1 MSADIKIF
9 TDDIEGQALD
19 QCHAIAKSPV
29 FTTARIRIMPDVH
42 AGKGC
47 VIGFTATGM
56 EKLIPNLVGVDIGCG
71 MLTARL
77 DTDDLDL
84 AKLDRLIAQ
93 RVPAGFDV
101 HDHEVAEAQQY
112 IDELTCRDRIRNRS
126 RLLASLGTL
135 GGGNHFIEVDR
146 DEDGRLYLVIHTGS
160 RNLGVQVA
168 EIYQDL
174 AIKHC
179 SGASREEVDALIADL
194 KAQGRACEISDEL
207 KKLKDRTPHVPK
219 ELAWCSEADS
229 RDYLHDAWVAT
240 RFARHN
246 RELILDTVLKG
257 MGVTAD
263 MTFHTT
269 HNYVDM
275 RDPDRPVIRKGA
287 VSAGLD
293 EMLLIPMNMRDG
305 CLLCRGLGNEDWNC
319 SAPHGAGRLMSRA
332 TARESIP
339 LADFVESMRG
349 IYTTSV
355 CAATIDESPFAYKD
369 AEAIRERI
377 GETARIER
385 TLKPVYNFKAH

>member
-1 MSADIKIF
+1 
-9 TDDIEGQALD
+9 
-19 QCHAIAKSPV
+19 
-29 FTTARIRIMPDVH
+29 
-42 AGKGC
+42 
-47 VIGFTATGM
+47 
-56 EKLIPNLVGVDIGCG
+56 

-77 DTDDLDL
+77 DTDSLDL

-101 HDHEVAEAQQY
+101 HDREVDGARQY
-112 IDELTCRDRIRNRS
+112 LDELTCRDRIRNQP

-168 EIYQDL
+168 KIYQDL

-179 SGASREEVDALIADL
+179 AGPDREEVDALIADL
-194 KAQGRACEISDEL
+194 KAQGREREISDEL
-207 KKLKDRTPHVPK
+207 KKLKAETPRVPA

-229 RDYLHDAWVAT
+229 CDYLHDAWVAT

-246 RELILDTVLKG
+246 RERILDTILDG
-257 MGVTAD
+257 MDVTAD

-287 VSAGLD
+287 VSAGLN

-319 SAPHGAGRLMSRA
+319 SAPHGAGRLMSRSA
-332 TARESIP
+332 ARESIP

-377 GETARIER
+377 GATARIER

>member
-19 QCHAIAKSPV
+19 QCRTIAKSPV
-29 FTTARIRIMPDVH
+29 FETARIRIMPDVH

-93 RVPAGFDV
+93 SVPAGFDV
-101 HDHEVAEAQQY
+101 HDHEVAEAQRY
-112 IDELTCRDRIRNRS
+112 LDELVCRDRIRNKS

-135 GGGNHFIEVDR
+135 GGGNHFIEVDT

-179 SGASREEVDALIADL
+179 PPTTVLRQMGFDDPDGMARYFQDI
-194 KAQGRACEISDEL
+194 
-207 KKLKDRTPHVPK
+207 KD
-219 ELAWCSEADS
+219 C
-229 RDYLHDAWVAT
+229 T
-240 RFARHN
+240 RFRTWYFGH
-246 RELILDTVLKG
+246 L
-257 MGVTAD
+257 
-263 MTFHTT
+263 H
-269 HNYVDM
+269 
-275 RDPDRPVIRKGA
+275 
-287 VSAGLD
+287 
-293 EMLLIPMNMRDG
+293 
-305 CLLCRGLGNEDWNC
+305 ED
-319 SAPHGAGRLMSRA
+319 
-332 TARESIP
+332 
-339 LADFVESMRG
+339 
-349 IYTTSV
+349 
-355 CAATIDESPFAYKD
+355 CALPW
-369 AEAIRERI
+369 
-377 GETARIER
+377 ER
-385 TLKPVYNFKAH
+385 TVALYRNIVQIA

>member
-19 QCHAIAKSPV
+19 QCHTIAKSPV

-84 AKLDRLIAQ
+84 AKLDRLIAKSI
-93 RVPAGFDV
+93 PAGFDV
-101 HDHEVAEAQQY
+101 HGHEVDGAQPY
-112 IDELTCRDRIRNRS
+112 LDELTCRESIRNQS

-146 DEDGRLYLVIHTGS
+146 DKNGRLYLVIHTGS

-174 AIKHC
+174 AAKNC
-179 SGASREEVDALIADL
+179 AGPGREEVDALIADL
-194 KAQGRACEISDEL
+194 KAQGRTCEISDEL
-207 KKLKDRTPHVPK
+207 KRLKEKAPHVPR

-229 RDYLHDAWVAT
+229 KDYLHDAWVAT

-246 RELILDTVLKG
+246 RERILETILDG
-257 MGVTAD
+257 MDVTAD

-319 SAPHGAGRLMSRA
+319 SAPHGAGRLMSRSA
-332 TARESIP
+332 ARESIP
-339 LADFVESMRG
+339 LEDFVESMRG
-349 IYTTSV
+349 VYTTSV

>member
-19 QCHAIAKSPV
+19 QCHTIAKSPV
-29 FTTARIRIMPDVH
+29 FETARIRIMPDVH

-101 HDHEVAEAQQY
+101 HNHEVAEAQQY
-112 IDELTCRDRIRNRS
+112 LDELVCRDRIRNRS

-146 DEDGRLYLVIHTGS
+146 DEDGRLYMVIHTGS

-194 KAQGRACEISDEL
+194 KAQGRTREISDEL
-207 KKLKDRTPHVPK
+207 KKLKANAPHVAK

-246 RELILDTVLKG
+246 RERILDTILDG
-257 MGVTAD
+257 MDVTTD

-287 VSAGLD
+287 VSAH
-293 EMLLIPMNMRDG
+293 RDG

>member
-9 TDDIEGQALD
+9 TDDIEEVALD
-19 QCHAIAKSPV
+19 QCRTIAESPV
-29 FTTARIRIMPDVH
+29 FETARIRIMPDVH

-77 DTDDLDL
+77 DTNHLDL

-93 RVPAGFDV
+93 SVPAGFDV
-101 HDHEVAEAQQY
+101 HGHEVEGAQRY
-112 IDELTCRDRIRNRS
+112 LDELVCRDRIRNQS

-174 AIKHC
+174 ATKHC
-179 SGASREEVDALIADL
+179 AGPDREEIDALIANL
-194 KAQGRACEISDEL
+194 KAQGRAREISDEL
-207 KKLKDRTPHVPK
+207 EKLKAETPHVAK

-240 RFARHN
+240 RFARCN
-246 RELILDTVLKG
+246 RKRILDTILAG
-257 MGVTAD
+257 MGVKAD
-263 MTFHTT
+263 MAFHTV

-305 CLLCRGLGNEDWNC
+305 CLLCRGLGNEDWNY
-319 SAPHGAGRLMSRA
+319 SAPHGAGRLMSRSA
-332 TARESIP
+332 ARESIP
-339 LADFVESMRG
+339 LTDFVESMRG
-349 IYTTSV
+349 VYTTSV
-355 CAATIDESPFAYKD
+355 CEATLDESPFAYKD

-377 GETARIER
+377 GATARIER